1 MVIGGNEDKLNQT
14 VEARLDEDD
23 ESIEN
28 HDEEFENDVDGVDSN
43 AIKQGA
49 SFPFSDNAR
58 ARIRRVKC
66 QLP

>member
-1 MVIGGNEDKLNQT
+1 MIIGGSKNNTIQDVED
-14 VEARLDEDD
+14 ELDEDD

-28 HDEEFENDVDGVDSN
+28 HDEEFEKDYGLDSN

-66 QLP
+66 

>member
-1 MVIGGNEDKLNQT
+1 MVIGGPEDKQPNEDL
-14 VEARLDEDD
+14 LDEDDD

-28 HDEEFENDVDGVDSN
+28 HDEDGGHGVDSSG

-66 QLP
+66 